1 MRIRSGLLY
10 RGRRIVVPK
19 SCREAVLRRV
29 HSPTHAGVQR
39 TYEDLRE
46 RFFWRG
52 MFLDT
57 QNFCRC
63 CEICLRNKRSYGR
76 KESLKPIKLA
86 YNFPRALIAMD
97 IAYLPWSS
105 TGYRYVLIVV
115 DLFSKYMEAIPMKN
129 QEASTVVEA
138 LEYGWFYRH
147 GYPLALLSDQCPN
160 VDGKLV
166 REVCERYGIEKLHSS
181 AYHPEGDGE
190 AERTI
195 QSFKQCMRCCLEER
209 KISQTNWPKLTQ
221 EISFICN
228 SQINASTKCTP
239 HEVMFGE
246 KLRSKVDVIL
256 PQNEHASYD
265 DPASFIRA
273 SIK

>member
-1 MRIRSGLLY
+1 MIELSTGGHIQSGQFRRYSQMRIRSGLLY

-46 RFFWRG
+46 SFFWRG

-76 KESLKPIKLA
+76 KEPLKPIKLA

-105 TGYRYVLIVV
+105 TGYVLIVV

-138 LEYGWFYRH
+138 LEYGCFTGMGTLW
-147 GYPLALLSDQCPN
+147 LSF
-160 VDGKLV
+160 L
-166 REVCERYGIEKLHSS
+166 
-181 AYHPEGDGE
+181 
-190 AERTI
+190 
-195 QSFKQCMRCCLEER
+195 
-209 KISQTNWPKLTQ
+209 ISVQTLM
-221 EISFICN
+221 
-228 SQINASTKCTP
+228 AS
-239 HEVMFGE
+239 
-246 KLRSKVDVIL
+246 
-256 PQNEHASYD
+256 
-265 DPASFIRA
+265 
-273 SIK
+273 

>member
-1 MRIRSGLLY
+1 MVFNWLPVRTDRCGFILQVYGGNPDEESGSVNCC
-10 RGRRIVVPK
+10 RG
-19 SCREAVLRRV
+19 SRV
-29 HSPTHAGVQR
+29 W
-39 TYEDLRE
+39 L
-46 RFFWRG
+46 
-52 MFLDT
+52 
-57 QNFCRC
+57 
-63 CEICLRNKRSYGR
+63 
-76 KESLKPIKLA
+76 
-86 YNFPRALIAMD
+86 
-97 IAYLPWSS
+97 
-105 TGYRYVLIVV
+105 
-115 DLFSKYMEAIPMKN
+115 
-129 QEASTVVEA
+129 
-138 LEYGWFYRH
+138 FYRH

-181 AYHPEGDGE
+181 AYHPEGDGK